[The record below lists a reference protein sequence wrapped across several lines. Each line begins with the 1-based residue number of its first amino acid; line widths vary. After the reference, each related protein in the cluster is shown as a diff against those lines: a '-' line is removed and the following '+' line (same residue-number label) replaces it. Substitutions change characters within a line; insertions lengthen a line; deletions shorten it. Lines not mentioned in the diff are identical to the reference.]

1 MPSSA
6 RRRAQAAPL
15 ETSET
20 IADQIAAFIKAGGKV
35 QEIPR
40 GVSGQ
45 LSSTAR
51 KHITISN
58 KS

>member
-1 MPSSA
+1 MASSR
-6 RRRAQAAPL
+6 RRRAAAPI
-15 ETSET
+15 ETSES
-20 IADQIAAFIKAGGKV
+20 IASQTEAFLKAGGKV

-45 LSSTAR
+45 PSAAAR

-58 KS
+58 KG